1 MVDNEEHF
9 CVGYPGLME
18 ARGPLLK
25 LMEQAQ
31 PRFGWLQDIY
41 EKIIRIMLHA
51 NTYSRKLLY
60 DMFLGNCMT

>member
-9 CVGYPGLME
+9 CVGCPGLME

-31 PRFGWLQDIY
+31 PGFGLLQDK
-41 EKIIRIMLHA
+41 EKFIRIMLHA
-51 NTYSRKLLY
+51 NAYSRKLSY
-60 DMFLGNCMT
+60 DMFLDNCMN